1 MRRDINQMH
10 VSDSVAGRALTGF
23 VAPRDIKHW
32 FCRKRELSLNP
43 SSPGGEETCLDNHD
57 VRTDGDTN

>member
-1 MRRDINQMH
+1 MH